1 MNILTNTLK
10 SKTKYEYLISQ
21 THSNIHIGYGIDN
34 NYARCCASSIASF
47 CFNNP
52 TKNFNFHIMTNDLS
66 TTNKKQFE
74 QLAQLYSVNIYI
86 YEINIDT
93 LAKLPTQTHLPI
105 ATYFRFI
112 LPLILNNVDKLF
124 YIDADIICLQNAD
137 DLFNINLKDNIIGA
151 VPDLP
156 WMNKKRNKALNLRN
170 HIYFNAGMLI
180 INIAKWNNFNTFTKV
195 LQAIQ
200 NEPQKFRYL
209 DQDALN
215 LILTNHIQ
223 YLDTKFNC
231 IDINNIDKKN
241 IILLHFAAHPKPW
254 NICWSLSPNCNEFN
268 KNLYQYYEKQT
279 PWSGLPPTLPRNY
292 KEMEFYA
299 KCLRKHKYYIKSF
312 HWYLKYLLAKIK
324 YLIKK
329 Y

>member
-1 MNILTNTLK
+1 MNISLNTLK
-10 SKTKYEYLISQ
+10 AKTKYEYLIKQ
-21 THSNIHIGYGIDN
+21 TSISIHIGYGIDN

-47 CFNNP
+47 CLNNP
-52 TKNFNFHIMTNDLS
+52 TKNFNFHIMAKDLS
-66 TTNKKQFE
+66 TINKKQFE

-112 LPLILNNVDKLF
+112 LPLILDNVDKLF

-137 DLFNINLKDNIIGA
+137 DLFSINLKDNIIGA

-156 WMNKKRNKALNLRN
+156 WMNTKRNKALNLRN

-180 INIAKWNNFNTFTKV
+180 INIAKWNNFNTFAKI

-231 IDINNIDKKN
+231 IDINSIEQKN

-254 NICWSLSPNCNEFN
+254 NIAFSISKLCNKFN
-268 KNLYQYYEKQT
+268 KNLYQYYENKT
-279 PWSGLPPTLPRNY
+279 PWKNLPLELPKNY
-292 KEMEFYA
+292 KEIKIYA
-299 KCLRKHKYYIKSF
+299 KALKYNKQ
-312 HWYLKYLLAKIK
+312 YLQSLYWSIKYLLNKF
-324 YLIKK
+324 
-329 Y
+329 

>member
-1 MNILTNTLK
+1 MNILFNLINQKLHYNFSKQNNTF
-10 SKTKYEYLISQ
+10 I
-21 THSNIHIGYGIDN
+21 NIGYGIDN
-34 NYARCCASSIASF
+34 NYARCCATSIASF

-66 TTNKKQFE
+66 TINKKQFE
-74 QLAQLYSVNIYI
+74 QLAQLYSINIYI

-112 LPLILNNVDKLF
+112 LPLILDNVDKLF

-137 DLFNINLKDNIIGA
+137 DLFSINLKDNIIGA

-156 WMNKKRNKALNLRN
+156 WMNAKRNKALNLRN

-180 INIAKWNNFNTFTKV
+180 INIAKWNNFNTFAKV

-231 IDINNIDKKN
+231 IDINSTEQKN

-254 NICWSLSPNCNEFN
+254 NIAFSISKICNEFN
-268 KNLYQYYEKQT
+268 KNLYQYYENKT
-279 PWSGLPPTLPRNY
+279 PWKNLPLEQPKNY
-292 KEMEFYA
+292 KEMKIYA
-299 KCLRKHKYYIKSF
+299 KALKYNKQYIKSLY
-312 HWYLKYLLAKIK
+312 WTLKYFLNKF
-324 YLIKK
+324 
-329 Y
+329 

>member
-1 MNILTNTLK
+1 MNISLNTLK
-10 SKTKYEYLISQ
+10 AKTKYEYLIKQ
-21 THSNIHIGYGIDN
+21 TSISIHIGYGIDN

-47 CFNNP
+47 CLNNP
-52 TKNFNFHIMTNDLS
+52 TKNFNFHIMAKDLS
-66 TTNKKQFE
+66 TINKKQFE

-112 LPLILNNVDKLF
+112 LPLILDNVDKLF

-137 DLFNINLKDNIIGA
+137 DLFSINLKDNIIGA

-156 WMNKKRNKALNLRN
+156 WMNTKRNKALNLRN

-180 INIAKWNNFNTFTKV
+180 INITKWNKFNTFTKV

-231 IDINNIDKKN
+231 IDINSIEQKN
-241 IILLHFAAHPKPW
+241 IILLHFAVHPKPW
-254 NICWSLSPNCNEFN
+254 NIAFPISKGCNKFN
-268 KNLYQYYEKQT
+268 KNLYQYYENKT
-279 PWSGLPPTLPRNY
+279 PWKNLPLELPKNY
-292 KEMEFYA
+292 KEIKIYA
-299 KCLRKHKYYIKSF
+299 KALKYNKQ
-312 HWYLKYLLAKIK
+312 YLQSLYWSIKYLLNKF
-324 YLIKK
+324 
-329 Y
+329 

>member
-1 MNILTNTLK
+1 
-10 SKTKYEYLISQ
+10 
-21 THSNIHIGYGIDN
+21 
-34 NYARCCASSIASF
+34 
-47 CFNNP
+47 
-52 TKNFNFHIMTNDLS
+52 MTNDLS

-112 LPLILNNVDKLF
+112 LPLILDNVDKLF

-137 DLFNINLKDNIIGA
+137 DLFNINLNNNIIGA

-156 WMNKKRNKALNLRN
+156 WMNKKRNKTLNLQN

-180 INIAKWNNFNTFTKV
+180 INIDKWNNFNTFAKV

-215 LILTNHIQ
+215 LILTKHIQ

-254 NICWSLSPNCNEFN
+254 NIAFPISKVCNEFN
-268 KNLYQYYEKQT
+268 KNLYQYYENKT
-279 PWSGLPPTLPRNY
+279 PWKNLPLELPKNY
-292 KEMEFYA
+292 KEIKIYA
-299 KCLRKHKYYIKSF
+299 KALKYNKQ
-312 HWYLKYLLAKIK
+312 YLKAVKQHLN
-324 YLIKK
+324 YLISK
-329 Y
+329 YFHS

>member
-1 MNILTNTLK
+1 MNISLNTLK
-10 SKTKYEYLISQ
+10 AKTKYEYLIKQ
-21 THSNIHIGYGIDN
+21 TSISIHIGYGIDN

-47 CFNNP
+47 CLNNP
-52 TKNFNFHIMTNDLS
+52 TKNFNFHIMAKDLS
-66 TTNKKQFE
+66 TINKKQFE

-112 LPLILNNVDKLF
+112 LPLILDNVDKLF

-137 DLFNINLKDNIIGA
+137 DLFNINLNNNIIGA
-151 VPDLP
+151 VPDLS
-156 WMNKKRNKALNLRN
+156 WMNKKRNKTLNLQN

-180 INIAKWNNFNTFTKV
+180 INIDKWNNFNTFAKV

-231 IDINNIDKKN
+231 IDINSIEQKN

-254 NICWSLSPNCNEFN
+254 NIAFPISKGCNKFN
-268 KNLYQYYEKQT
+268 KNLYQYYENKT
-279 PWSGLPPTLPRNY
+279 PWKNLPLELPKNY
-292 KEMEFYA
+292 KEIKIYA
-299 KCLRKHKYYIKSF
+299 KALKYNKQ
-312 HWYLKYLLAKIK
+312 YLQSLYWSIKYLLNKF
-324 YLIKK
+324 
-329 Y
+329 

>member
-1 MNILTNTLK
+1 MYQIKNFIQNIVSYN
-10 SKTKYEYLISQ
+10 YC
-21 THSNIHIGYGIDN
+21 SNPSNYINIGYGIDN

-47 CFNNP
+47 CLNNP
-52 TKNFNFHIMTNDLS
+52 TKNFNFHIMAKDLS

-74 QLAQLYSVNIYI
+74 QLAQLYSININIYK
-86 YEINIDT
+86 INIDT
-93 LAKLPTQTHLPI
+93 LANLPTQIHLPI

-112 LPLILNNVDKLF
+112 LPLVLDNIDKLF
-124 YIDADIICLQNAD
+124 YIDADIICLKNAD
-137 DLFNINLKDNIIGA
+137 ELFNTNLNDNIIGA

-156 WMNKKRNKALNLRN
+156 WMNTKRNKALNLRN

-180 INIAKWNNFNTFTKV
+180 INIAKWNNFNTFAKI

-215 LILTNHIQ
+215 LILTKHIQ

-231 IDINNIDKKN
+231 IDINSTEQKN

-254 NICWSLSPNCNEFN
+254 NIAFPISKICNKFN
-268 KNLYQYYEKQT
+268 KNLYQYYENKT
-279 PWSGLPPTLPRNY
+279 PWKNLPLEQPKNY
-292 KEMEFYA
+292 KEM
-299 KCLRKHKYYIKSF
+299 KKYSHILYQKQKYFSSLK
-312 HWYLKYLLAKIK
+312 WYLKYILNKN
-324 YLIKK
+324 
-329 Y
+329 

>member
-1 MNILTNTLK
+1 MNILFNLINQKLYYNFSKQNNTF
-10 SKTKYEYLISQ
+10 I
-21 THSNIHIGYGIDN
+21 NIGYGIDN
-34 NYARCCASSIASF
+34 NYARCCATSITSF
-47 CFNNP
+47 CLNNP
-52 TKNFNFHIMTNDLS
+52 TKNFNFHIMAKDLS

-74 QLAQLYSVNIYI
+74 QLAQLYSINIYI

-112 LPLILNNVDKLF
+112 LPLILDNVDKLF
-124 YIDADIICLQNAD
+124 YIDADIICLQNAN

-231 IDINNIDKKN
+231 IDINSTEQKN

-254 NICWSLSPNCNEFN
+254 NIAFPISKICNKFN
-268 KNLYQYYEKQT
+268 KNLYQYYENKT
-279 PWSGLPPTLPRNY
+279 PWKNLPLEQPKNY
-292 KEMEFYA
+292 KEIKIYA
-299 KCLRKHKYYIKSF
+299 KALNHNKQYLKSIY
-312 HWYLKYLLAKIK
+312 WILKYLTNKILK
-324 YLIKK
+324 
-329 Y
+329 

>member
-1 MNILTNTLK
+1 MNISTNTLK

-112 LPLILNNVDKLF
+112 LPLILDNVDKLF

-137 DLFNINLKDNIIGA
+137 DLFNINLNNNIIGA

-156 WMNKKRNKALNLRN
+156 WMNKKRNKTLILQN

-180 INIAKWNNFNTFTKV
+180 INIDKWNNFNTFAKV

-215 LILTNHIQ
+215 LILTKHIQ

-254 NICWSLSPNCNEFN
+254 NIAFPISKICNEFN
-268 KNLYQYYEKQT
+268 KNLYQYYENKT
-279 PWSGLPPTLPRNY
+279 PWKNLPLELPKNY
-292 KEMEFYA
+292 KEIKIYA
-299 KCLRKHKYYIKSF
+299 KALNHNKQYLKSIY
-312 HWYLKYLLAKIK
+312 WILKYLTNKILK
-324 YLIKK
+324 
-329 Y
+329 

>member
-1 MNILTNTLK
+1 MNISTNTLK

-21 THSNIHIGYGIDN
+21 THSNIHIGFCIDN
-34 NYARCCASSIASF
+34 NYSRCCASSIASF
-47 CFNNP
+47 CLNNP
-52 TKNFNFHIMTNDLS
+52 TKNFNFHIMAKDLS

-74 QLAQLYSVNIYI
+74 QLAQLYSINIYI

-112 LPLILNNVDKLF
+112 LRLILDNVDKLF

-137 DLFNINLKDNIIGA
+137 DLFSINLKDNIIGA

-156 WMNKKRNKALNLRN
+156 WMNTKRNKALNLRN

-180 INIAKWNNFNTFTKV
+180 INITKWNKFNTFTKV

-231 IDINNIDKKN
+231 IDINSIEQKN

-254 NICWSLSPNCNEFN
+254 NIAFPISKGCNKFN
-268 KNLYQYYEKQT
+268 KNLYQYYENKT
-279 PWSGLPPTLPRNY
+279 PWKNLPLELPKNY
-292 KEMEFYA
+292 KEIKIYA
-299 KCLRKHKYYIKSF
+299 KALKYNKQ
-312 HWYLKYLLAKIK
+312 YLQSLYWSIKYLLNKF
-324 YLIKK
+324 
-329 Y
+329 

>member
-1 MNILTNTLK
+1 MNILFNLINQKLYYNFSKQNNTF
-10 SKTKYEYLISQ
+10 I
-21 THSNIHIGYGIDN
+21 NIGYGIDN
-34 NYARCCASSIASF
+34 NYARCCATSITSF
-47 CFNNP
+47 CLNNP
-52 TKNFNFHIMTNDLS
+52 TKNFNFHIMAKDLS

-74 QLAQLYSVNIYI
+74 QLAQLYSINIYI

-112 LPLILNNVDKLF
+112 LPLILDNVDKLF

-137 DLFNINLKDNIIGA
+137 DLFNINLNNNIIGA

-156 WMNKKRNKALNLRN
+156 WMNKKRNKTLNLQN

-180 INIAKWNNFNTFTKV
+180 INIAKWNNFNTFAKV

-231 IDINNIDKKN
+231 IDINSTEQKN

-254 NICWSLSPNCNEFN
+254 NIAFSISKICNEFN
-268 KNLYQYYEKQT
+268 KNLYQYYENKT
-279 PWSGLPPTLPRNY
+279 PWKNLPLEQPKNY
-292 KEMEFYA
+292 KEMKIYA
-299 KCLRKHKYYIKSF
+299 KALKYNKQYIKSLY
-312 HWYLKYLLAKIK
+312 WTLKYFLNKF
-324 YLIKK
+324 
-329 Y
+329 

>member
-1 MNILTNTLK
+1 MNISTNTLK

-112 LPLILNNVDKLF
+112 LPLILDNVDKLF

-137 DLFNINLKDNIIGA
+137 DLFNINLNNNIIGA

-156 WMNKKRNKALNLRN
+156 WMNKKRNKTLNLQN

-180 INIAKWNNFNTFTKV
+180 INIDKWNNFNTFAKV

-215 LILTNHIQ
+215 LILTKHIQ

-254 NICWSLSPNCNEFN
+254 NIAFPISKVCNEFN
-268 KNLYQYYEKQT
+268 KNLYQYYENKT
-279 PWSGLPPTLPRNY
+279 PWKNLPLELPKNY
-292 KEMEFYA
+292 KEIKIYA
-299 KCLRKHKYYIKSF
+299 KALNHNKQYLKSIY
-312 HWYLKYLLAKIK
+312 WILKYLTNKILK
-324 YLIKK
+324 
-329 Y
+329 

>member
-1 MNILTNTLK
+1 MNILFNLINQKLYYNFSKQNNTF
-10 SKTKYEYLISQ
+10 I
-21 THSNIHIGYGIDN
+21 NIGYGIDN
-34 NYARCCASSIASF
+34 NYARCCATSITSF
-47 CFNNP
+47 CLNNP
-52 TKNFNFHIMTNDLS
+52 TKNFNFHIMAKDLS

-74 QLAQLYSVNIYI
+74 QLAQLYSINIYI

-112 LPLILNNVDKLF
+112 LPLILDNVDKLF

-137 DLFNINLKDNIIGA
+137 DLFSINLKDNIIGA

-156 WMNKKRNKALNLRN
+156 WMNKKRNKTLNLQN

-180 INIAKWNNFNTFTKV
+180 INIDKWNNFNTFAKV

-200 NEPQKFRYL
+200 LEPQKFRYL

-215 LILTNHIQ
+215 LILTKHIE
-223 YLDTKFNC
+223 YIDKKFNC
-231 IDINNIDKKN
+231 IDLNTINHQD

-254 NICWSLSPNCNEFN
+254 NIAFPISKVCNEFN
-268 KNLYQYYEKQT
+268 KNLYQYYENKT
-279 PWSGLPPTLPRNY
+279 PWKNLPLELPKNY
-292 KEMEFYA
+292 KEMKIYA
-299 KCLRKHKYYIKSF
+299 KALKYNKQYIKSLY
-312 HWYLKYLLAKIK
+312 WTLKYFLNKF
-324 YLIKK
+324 
-329 Y
+329 

>member
-112 LPLILNNVDKLF
+112 LPLILDNVDKLF

-137 DLFNINLKDNIIGA
+137 DLFNINLNNNIIGA

-156 WMNKKRNKALNLRN
+156 WMNKKRNKTLNLQN

-180 INIAKWNNFNTFTKV
+180 INIDKWNNFNTFAKV

-215 LILTNHIQ
+215 LILTKYIE
-223 YLDTKFNC
+223 YIDKKFNC
-231 IDINNIDKKN
+231 IDLNTINHQD

-254 NICWSLSPNCNEFN
+254 NIAFPISKVCNTFN
-268 KNLYQYYEKQT
+268 KNLYAYYENQT
-279 PWSGLPPTLPRNY
+279 PWKNTPLEQPKNY
-292 KEMEFYA
+292 KEIKIYA
-299 KCLRKHKYYIKSF
+299 KALKNNKQYIKSLYYF
-312 HWYLKYLLAKIK
+312 SKYLMSKI
-324 YLIKK
+324 
-329 Y
+329 

>member
-1 MNILTNTLK
+1 MNILFNLINQKLYYNFSKQNNTF
-10 SKTKYEYLISQ
+10 I
-21 THSNIHIGYGIDN
+21 NIGYGIDN
-34 NYARCCASSIASF
+34 NYARCCATSITSF
-47 CFNNP
+47 CLNNP
-52 TKNFNFHIMTNDLS
+52 TKNFNFHIMAKDLS

-74 QLAQLYSVNIYI
+74 QLAQLYSINIYI

-112 LPLILNNVDKLF
+112 LPLILDNVDKLF
-124 YIDADIICLQNAD
+124 YIDAHIICLQNAD
-137 DLFNINLKDNIIGA
+137 NFFNINLNDNIIGA

-156 WMNKKRNKALNLRN
+156 WMNAKRNKALNLRN

-180 INIAKWNNFNTFTKV
+180 INIAKWNNFNTFAKV

-231 IDINNIDKKN
+231 IDINSTEQKN

-254 NICWSLSPNCNEFN
+254 NIAFSISKICNEFN
-268 KNLYQYYEKQT
+268 KNLYQYYENKT
-279 PWSGLPPTLPRNY
+279 PWKNLPLEQPKNY
-292 KEMEFYA
+292 KEMKIYA
-299 KCLRKHKYYIKSF
+299 KALKYNKQYIKSLY
-312 HWYLKYLLAKIK
+312 WTLKYFLNKF
-324 YLIKK
+324 
-329 Y
+329 

>member
-10 SKTKYEYLISQ
+10 SKTKYEYLIKQ
-21 THSNIHIGYGIDN
+21 TSIGIHIGYGIDN

-47 CFNNP
+47 CLNNP
-52 TKNFNFHIMTNDLS
+52 TKNFNFHIMAKDLS
-66 TTNKKQFE
+66 TTNKKNFE

-137 DLFNINLKDNIIGA
+137 DLFNANLNDNIIGA
-151 VPDLP
+151 VPDLS
-156 WMNKKRNKALNLRN
+156 WMNTKRNKALNLQN

-200 NEPQKFRYL
+200 DEPQKFRYL

-215 LILTNHIQ
+215 LILTKHIQ

-231 IDINNIDKKN
+231 IDTNSIDKKN

-254 NICWSLSPNCNEFN
+254 NIAFPISKVCNEFN
-268 KNLYQYYEKQT
+268 KNLYQYYENKT
-279 PWSGLPPTLPRNY
+279 PWKNLPLELPKNY
-292 KEMEFYA
+292 KEIKIYA
-299 KCLRKHKYYIKSF
+299 KVLKYNKQYIQSLY
-312 HWYLKYLLAKIK
+312 WSIKYLLNKF
-324 YLIKK
+324 
-329 Y
+329 

>member
-1 MNILTNTLK
+1 MNISTNTLK

-47 CFNNP
+47 CLNNP
-52 TKNFNFHIMTNDLS
+52 TKNFNFHIMAKDLS

-74 QLAQLYSVNIYI
+74 QLAQLYSINIYI

-112 LPLILNNVDKLF
+112 LPLILDNVDKLF

-137 DLFNINLKDNIIGA
+137 DLFSINLKDNIIGA

-156 WMNKKRNKALNLRN
+156 WMNTKRNKALNLRN

-180 INIAKWNNFNTFTKV
+180 INITIWNKFNTFTKV

-231 IDINNIDKKN
+231 IDINSIEQKN
-241 IILLHFAAHPKPW
+241 IILLHIAAHPKPW
-254 NICWSLSPNCNEFN
+254 NIAFPISKGCNKFN
-268 KNLYQYYEKQT
+268 KNLYQYYENKT
-279 PWSGLPPTLPRNY
+279 PCKNLPLELPKNY
-292 KEMEFYA
+292 KEIKIYA
-299 KCLRKHKYYIKSF
+299 KALKYNKQ
-312 HWYLKYLLAKIK
+312 YLQSLYWSIKYLLNKF
-324 YLIKK
+324 
-329 Y
+329 

>member
-1 MNILTNTLK
+1 MNILFNLINQKLYYNFSKQNNTF
-10 SKTKYEYLISQ
+10 I
-21 THSNIHIGYGIDN
+21 NIGYGIDN
-34 NYARCCASSIASF
+34 NYARCCATSITSF
-47 CFNNP
+47 CLNNP
-52 TKNFNFHIMTNDLS
+52 TKNFNFHIMAKDLS

-74 QLAQLYSVNIYI
+74 QLAQLYSINIYI

-112 LPLILNNVDKLF
+112 LPLILDNVDKLF

-137 DLFNINLKDNIIGA
+137 DFFNINLNDNIIGA

-156 WMNKKRNKALNLRN
+156 WMNTKRNKALNLRN

-231 IDINNIDKKN
+231 IDINSIKQKN

-254 NICWSLSPNCNEFN
+254 NIAFPISKVCNKFN
-268 KNLYQYYEKQT
+268 KNLYQYYENKT
-279 PWSGLPPTLPRNY
+279 PWKNLPLEQPKNY
-292 KEMEFYA
+292 KEMKIYA
-299 KCLRKHKYYIKSF
+299 KALKYNKQYIKSLY
-312 HWYLKYLLAKIK
+312 WTLKYFLNKF
-324 YLIKK
+324 
-329 Y
+329 

>member
-112 LPLILNNVDKLF
+112 LPLILDNVDKLF

-137 DLFNINLKDNIIGA
+137 DLFNINLNNNIIGA

-156 WMNKKRNKALNLRN
+156 WMNKKRNKTLNLQN

-180 INIAKWNNFNTFTKV
+180 INIDKWNNFNTFAKV

-215 LILTNHIQ
+215 LILTKHIQ

-254 NICWSLSPNCNEFN
+254 NIAFPISKVCNEFN
-268 KNLYQYYEKQT
+268 KNLYQYYENKT
-279 PWSGLPPTLPRNY
+279 PWKNLPLEQPKNY
-292 KEMEFYA
+292 KEIKIYA
-299 KCLRKHKYYIKSF
+299 KALKYNKQ
-312 HWYLKYLLAKIK
+312 YLQSLYWSIKYLLNKF
-324 YLIKK
+324 
-329 Y
+329 

>member
-1 MNILTNTLK
+1 MNILFNLINQKLYYNFSKQNNTF
-10 SKTKYEYLISQ
+10 I
-21 THSNIHIGYGIDN
+21 NIGYGIDN
-34 NYARCCASSIASF
+34 NYARCCATSITSF
-47 CFNNP
+47 CLNNP
-52 TKNFNFHIMTNDLS
+52 TKNFNFHIMAKDLS

-74 QLAQLYSVNIYI
+74 QLAQLYSINIYI

-93 LAKLPTQTHLPI
+93 LTKLPTQTHLPI

-112 LPLILNNVDKLF
+112 LPLILDNVDKLF

-231 IDINNIDKKN
+231 IDINSTEQKN

-254 NICWSLSPNCNEFN
+254 NIAFPISKICNKFN
-268 KNLYQYYEKQT
+268 KNLYQYYENKT
-279 PWSGLPPTLPRNY
+279 PWKNLPLEQPKNY
-292 KEMEFYA
+292 KEIKIYA
-299 KCLRKHKYYIKSF
+299 KALNHNKQYLKSIY
-312 HWYLKYLLAKIK
+312 WILKYLTNKILK
-324 YLIKK
+324 
-329 Y
+329 

>member
-1 MNILTNTLK
+1 MNILFNLINQKLYYNFSKQNNTF
-10 SKTKYEYLISQ
+10 I
-21 THSNIHIGYGIDN
+21 NIGYGIDN
-34 NYARCCASSIASF
+34 NYARCCATSITSF
-47 CFNNP
+47 CLNNP
-52 TKNFNFHIMTNDLS
+52 TKNFNFHIMAKDLS

-74 QLAQLYSVNIYI
+74 QLAQLYSINIYI

-112 LPLILNNVDKLF
+112 LPLILDNVDKLF

-137 DLFNINLKDNIIGA
+137 DFFSINLKDNIIGA

-156 WMNKKRNKALNLRN
+156 WMNTKRNKALNLQN

-180 INIAKWNNFNTFTKV
+180 INITKWNKFNTFTKV

-231 IDINNIDKKN
+231 IDINSTEQKN

-254 NICWSLSPNCNEFN
+254 NIAFSISKICNEFN
-268 KNLYQYYEKQT
+268 KNLYQYYENKT
-279 PWSGLPPTLPRNY
+279 PWKNLPLEQPKNY
-292 KEMEFYA
+292 KEMKIYA
-299 KCLRKHKYYIKSF
+299 KALKYNKQYIKSLY
-312 HWYLKYLLAKIK
+312 WTLKYFLNKL
-324 YLIKK
+324 
-329 Y
+329 

>member
-1 MNILTNTLK
+1 MYQIKNFIQNIVSYN
-10 SKTKYEYLISQ
+10 YC
-21 THSNIHIGYGIDN
+21 SNPSNYINIGYGIDN

-47 CFNNP
+47 CLNNP
-52 TKNFNFHIMTNDLS
+52 TKNFNFHIMAKKLS
-66 TTNKKQFE
+66 TNNKDRFK
-74 QLAQLYSVNIYI
+74 QLAQLYSININIYK
-86 YEINIDT
+86 INIDT
-93 LAKLPTQTHLPI
+93 LANLPTQIHLPI

-112 LPLILNNVDKLF
+112 LPLVLDNIDKLF
-124 YIDADIICLQNAD
+124 YIDADIICLKNAD
-137 DLFNINLKDNIIGA
+137 ELFNTNLNDNIIGA

-156 WMNKKRNKALNLRN
+156 WMNTKRNKALNLRN

-180 INIAKWNNFNTFTKV
+180 INIAKWNNFNTFAKI

-231 IDINNIDKKN
+231 IDINSIEQKN

-254 NICWSLSPNCNEFN
+254 NIAFSISKLCNKFN
-268 KNLYQYYEKQT
+268 KNLYQYYENKT
-279 PWSGLPPTLPRNY
+279 PWKNLPLEQPKNY
-292 KEMEFYA
+292 KEM
-299 KCLRKHKYYIKSF
+299 KKYSHILYQKQKYFSSLK
-312 HWYLKYLLAKIK
+312 WYLKYILNKN
-324 YLIKK
+324 
-329 Y
+329 

>member
-1 MNILTNTLK
+1 MNILFNLINQKLYYNFSKQNNTF
-10 SKTKYEYLISQ
+10 I
-21 THSNIHIGYGIDN
+21 NIGYGIDN
-34 NYARCCASSIASF
+34 NYARCCATSITSF
-47 CFNNP
+47 YLNNP
-52 TKNFNFHIMTNDLS
+52 TKNFNFHILAKDLS

-74 QLAQLYSVNIYI
+74 QLAQLYSINIYI

-112 LPLILNNVDKLF
+112 LPLILDNVDKLF

-231 IDINNIDKKN
+231 IDINSTKQKN

-254 NICWSLSPNCNEFN
+254 NIAFPISKICNKFN
-268 KNLYQYYEKQT
+268 KNLYQYYENKT
-279 PWSGLPPTLPRNY
+279 PWKNLPLEQPKNY
-292 KEMEFYA
+292 KEIKIYA
-299 KCLRKHKYYIKSF
+299 KALNHNKQYLKSIY
-312 HWYLKYLLAKIK
+312 WILKYLTNKILK
-324 YLIKK
+324 
-329 Y
+329 

>member
-1 MNILTNTLK
+1 MAK
-10 SKTKYEYLISQ
+10 
-21 THSNIHIGYGIDN
+21 
-34 NYARCCASSIASF
+34 
-47 CFNNP
+47 
-52 TKNFNFHIMTNDLS
+52 DLS

-74 QLAQLYSVNIYI
+74 QLAQLYSINIYI

-112 LPLILNNVDKLF
+112 LPLILDNVDKLF

-137 DLFNINLKDNIIGA
+137 NFFNINLNDNIIGA

-156 WMNKKRNKALNLRN
+156 WMNAKRNKALNLRN

-180 INIAKWNNFNTFTKV
+180 INIAKWNNFNTFAKV

-231 IDINNIDKKN
+231 IDINSTEQKN

-254 NICWSLSPNCNEFN
+254 NIAFSISKICNEFN
-268 KNLYQYYEKQT
+268 KNLYQYYENKT
-279 PWSGLPPTLPRNY
+279 PWKNLPLEQPKNY
-292 KEMEFYA
+292 KEMKIYA
-299 KCLRKHKYYIKSF
+299 KALKYNKQYIKSLY
-312 HWYLKYLLAKIK
+312 WTLKYFLNKF
-324 YLIKK
+324 
-329 Y
+329 

>member
-1 MNILTNTLK
+1 MNISTNTLK

-112 LPLILNNVDKLF
+112 LPLILDNVDKLF

-137 DLFNINLKDNIIGA
+137 DLFNINLNNNIIGA
-151 VPDLP
+151 VPDLS
-156 WMNKKRNKALNLRN
+156 WMNKKRNKTLNLQN

-180 INIAKWNNFNTFTKV
+180 INIDKWNNFNTFAKV

-215 LILTNHIQ
+215 LILTKHIQ

-254 NICWSLSPNCNEFN
+254 NIAFPISKVCNEFN
-268 KNLYQYYEKQT
+268 KNLYQYYENKT
-279 PWSGLPPTLPRNY
+279 PWKNLPLELPKNY
-292 KEMEFYA
+292 KEIKIYA
-299 KCLRKHKYYIKSF
+299 KALKYNKQYLKSIY
-312 HWYLKYLLAKIK
+312 WILKYLTNKILK
-324 YLIKK
+324 
-329 Y
+329 

>member
-1 MNILTNTLK
+1 MNISTNTLK

-112 LPLILNNVDKLF
+112 LPLILDNVDKLF

-137 DLFNINLKDNIIGA
+137 DLFNINLNNNIIGA
-151 VPDLP
+151 VPDLS
-156 WMNKKRNKALNLRN
+156 WMNKKRNKTLNLQN

-180 INIAKWNNFNTFTKV
+180 INIDKWNNFNTFAKV

-215 LILTNHIQ
+215 LILTKHIQ

-254 NICWSLSPNCNEFN
+254 NIAFPISKVCNEFN
-268 KNLYQYYEKQT
+268 KNLYQYYENKT
-279 PWSGLPPTLPRNY
+279 PWKNLPLELPKNY
-292 KEMEFYA
+292 KEIKIYA
-299 KCLRKHKYYIKSF
+299 KALNHNKQYLKSIY
-312 HWYLKYLLAKIK
+312 WILKYLTNKILK
-324 YLIKK
+324 
-329 Y
+329 

>member
-1 MNILTNTLK
+1 MNISLNTLK
-10 SKTKYEYLISQ
+10 AKTKYEYLIKQ
-21 THSNIHIGYGIDN
+21 TSISIHIGYGIDN

-47 CFNNP
+47 CLNNL
-52 TKNFNFHIMTNDLS
+52 TKNFNFHIMAKDLS
-66 TTNKKQFE
+66 TINKKQFE

-112 LPLILNNVDKLF
+112 LPLILDNVDKLF

-137 DLFNINLKDNIIGA
+137 DLFSINLKDNIIGA

-156 WMNKKRNKALNLRN
+156 WMNTKRNKALNLRN

-180 INIAKWNNFNTFTKV
+180 INITKWNKFNTFTKV

-231 IDINNIDKKN
+231 IDINSIEQKN

-254 NICWSLSPNCNEFN
+254 NIAFPISKGCNKFN
-268 KNLYQYYEKQT
+268 KNLYQYYENKT
-279 PWSGLPPTLPRNY
+279 PWKNLPLELPKNY
-292 KEMEFYA
+292 KEIKIYA
-299 KCLRKHKYYIKSF
+299 KALKYNKQ
-312 HWYLKYLLAKIK
+312 YLQSLYWSIKYLLNKF
-324 YLIKK
+324 
-329 Y
+329 

>member
-1 MNILTNTLK
+1 MNISTNTLK

-112 LPLILNNVDKLF
+112 LPLILDNVDKLF

-137 DLFNINLKDNIIGA
+137 DLFNINLNNNIIGA

-156 WMNKKRNKALNLRN
+156 WMNKKRNKTLNLQN

-180 INIAKWNNFNTFTKV
+180 INIDKWNNFNTFAKV

-215 LILTNHIQ
+215 LILTKHIQ

-254 NICWSLSPNCNEFN
+254 NIAFPISKVCNEFN
-268 KNLYQYYEKQT
+268 KNLYQYYENKT
-279 PWSGLPPTLPRNY
+279 PWKNLPLELPKNY
-292 KEMEFYA
+292 KEMKIYA
-299 KCLRKHKYYIKSF
+299 KALKYNKQYIKSLY
-312 HWYLKYLLAKIK
+312 WTLKYFLNKF
-324 YLIKK
+324 
-329 Y
+329 

>member
-112 LPLILNNVDKLF
+112 LPLILDNVDKLF

-137 DLFNINLKDNIIGA
+137 DLFNINLNNNIIGA

-156 WMNKKRNKALNLRN
+156 WMNKKRNKTLNLQN

-180 INIAKWNNFNTFTKV
+180 INIDKWNNFNTFAKV

-215 LILTNHIQ
+215 LILTKHIQ

-231 IDINNIDKKN
+231 IDINNIDKK
-241 IILLHFAAHPKPW
+241 ISF
-254 NICWSLSPNCNEFN
+254 
-268 KNLYQYYEKQT
+268 
-279 PWSGLPPTLPRNY
+279 
-292 KEMEFYA
+292 
-299 KCLRKHKYYIKSF
+299 YYISQ
-312 HWYLKYLLAKIK
+312 
-324 YLIKK
+324 LILNHGT
-329 Y
+329 

>member
-1 MNILTNTLK
+1 MNILFNLINQKLYYNFSKQNNTF
-10 SKTKYEYLISQ
+10 I
-21 THSNIHIGYGIDN
+21 NIGYGIDN
-34 NYARCCASSIASF
+34 NYARCCATSITSF
-47 CFNNP
+47 CLNNP
-52 TKNFNFHIMTNDLS
+52 TKNFNFHIMAKDLS

-74 QLAQLYSVNIYI
+74 QLAQLYSINIYI

-112 LPLILNNVDKLF
+112 LPLILDNVDKLF

-137 DLFNINLKDNIIGA
+137 DFFNINLNDNIIGA

-156 WMNKKRNKALNLRN
+156 WMNTKRNKALNLRN

-231 IDINNIDKKN
+231 IDINSTKQKN

-254 NICWSLSPNCNEFN
+254 NIAFPISKVCNKFN
-268 KNLYQYYEKQT
+268 KNLYQYYENKT
-279 PWSGLPPTLPRNY
+279 PWKNLPLEQPKNY
-292 KEMEFYA
+292 KEIKIYA
-299 KCLRKHKYYIKSF
+299 KALNHNKQYLKSIY
-312 HWYLKYLLAKIK
+312 WILKYLTNKILK
-324 YLIKK
+324 
-329 Y
+329 

>member
-1 MNILTNTLK
+1 MNILFNLINQKLYYNFSKQNNTF
-10 SKTKYEYLISQ
+10 I
-21 THSNIHIGYGIDN
+21 NIGYGIDN
-34 NYARCCASSIASF
+34 NYARCCATSITSF
-47 CFNNP
+47 CLNNP
-52 TKNFNFHIMTNDLS
+52 TKNFNFHIMAKDLS

-74 QLAQLYSVNIYI
+74 QLAQLYSINIYI

-112 LPLILNNVDKLF
+112 LPLILDNVDKLF

-137 DLFNINLKDNIIGA
+137 NFFNINLNDNIIGA

-156 WMNKKRNKALNLRN
+156 WMNAKRNKALNLRN

-180 INIAKWNNFNTFTKV
+180 INIAKWNNFNTFAKV

-231 IDINNIDKKN
+231 IDINSTEQKN

-254 NICWSLSPNCNEFN
+254 NIAFSISKICNEFN
-268 KNLYQYYEKQT
+268 KNLYQYYENKT
-279 PWSGLPPTLPRNY
+279 PWKNLPLELPKNY
-292 KEMEFYA
+292 KEIKIYA
-299 KCLRKHKYYIKSF
+299 KALKYNKQYIKSLY
-312 HWYLKYLLAKIK
+312 WTLKYFLNKF
-324 YLIKK
+324 
-329 Y
+329 

>member
-1 MNILTNTLK
+1 MAK
-10 SKTKYEYLISQ
+10 
-21 THSNIHIGYGIDN
+21 
-34 NYARCCASSIASF
+34 
-47 CFNNP
+47 
-52 TKNFNFHIMTNDLS
+52 DLS
-66 TTNKKQFE
+66 TINKKQFE

-112 LPLILNNVDKLF
+112 LPLILDNVDKLF

-137 DLFNINLKDNIIGA
+137 DLFNINLNNNIIGA
-151 VPDLP
+151 VPDLS
-156 WMNKKRNKALNLRN
+156 WMNKKRNKTLNLQN

-180 INIAKWNNFNTFTKV
+180 INIDKWNNFNTFAKV

-231 IDINNIDKKN
+231 IDINSIEQKN

-254 NICWSLSPNCNEFN
+254 NIAFPISKGCNKFN
-268 KNLYQYYEKQT
+268 KNLYQYYENKT
-279 PWSGLPPTLPRNY
+279 PWKNLPLELPKNY
-292 KEMEFYA
+292 KEIKIYA
-299 KCLRKHKYYIKSF
+299 KALKYNKQ
-312 HWYLKYLLAKIK
+312 YLQSLYWSIKYLLNKF
-324 YLIKK
+324 
-329 Y
+329 

>member
-1 MNILTNTLK
+1 MNILFNLINQKLYYNFSKQNNTF
-10 SKTKYEYLISQ
+10 I
-21 THSNIHIGYGIDN
+21 NIGYGIDN
-34 NYARCCASSIASF
+34 NYARCCATSITSF
-47 CFNNP
+47 CLNNP
-52 TKNFNFHIMTNDLS
+52 TKNFNFHIMAKDLS

-74 QLAQLYSVNIYI
+74 QLAQLYSINIYI

-112 LPLILNNVDKLF
+112 LPLILDNVDKLF

-137 DLFNINLKDNIIGA
+137 DFFNINLNDNIIGA

-156 WMNKKRNKALNLRN
+156 WMNAKRNKALNLRN

-180 INIAKWNNFNTFTKV
+180 INIAKWNNFNTFAKV

-215 LILTNHIQ
+215 LILTKHIQ

-231 IDINNIDKKN
+231 IDINSTEQKN

-254 NICWSLSPNCNEFN
+254 NIAFSISKICNEFN
-268 KNLYQYYEKQT
+268 KNLYQYYENKT
-279 PWSGLPPTLPRNY
+279 PWKNLPLEQPKNY
-292 KEMEFYA
+292 KEMKIYA
-299 KCLRKHKYYIKSF
+299 KALKYNKQYIKSLY
-312 HWYLKYLLAKIK
+312 WTLKYFLNKF
-324 YLIKK
+324 
-329 Y
+329 

>member
-1 MNILTNTLK
+1 MILTINCIKNKLLYSFSNK
-10 SKTKYEYLISQ
+10 KNF
-21 THSNIHIGYGIDN
+21 SNIHIGYGIDN

-66 TTNKKQFE
+66 TINKKQFE

-112 LPLILNNVDKLF
+112 LPLILDNVDKLF

-137 DLFNINLKDNIIGA
+137 DLFSINLKDNIIGA

-156 WMNKKRNKALNLRN
+156 WMNTKRNKALNLQN

-180 INIAKWNNFNTFTKV
+180 INITKWNKFNTFTKV

-254 NICWSLSPNCNEFN
+254 NIAFPISKVCNEFN
-268 KNLYQYYEKQT
+268 KNLYQYYENKT
-279 PWSGLPPTLPRNY
+279 PWKNLPLELPKNY
-292 KEMEFYA
+292 KEIKIYA
-299 KCLRKHKYYIKSF
+299 KALKYNKQ
-312 HWYLKYLLAKIK
+312 YLKAVKQYLFYFISK
-324 YLIKK
+324 YFHS
-329 Y
+329 

>member
-1 MNILTNTLK
+1 MNILFNLINQKLYYNFSKQNNTF
-10 SKTKYEYLISQ
+10 I
-21 THSNIHIGYGIDN
+21 NIGYGIDN
-34 NYARCCASSIASF
+34 NYARCCATSITSF
-47 CFNNP
+47 CLNNP
-52 TKNFNFHIMTNDLS
+52 TKNFNFHIMAKDLS

-74 QLAQLYSVNIYI
+74 QLAQLYSINIYI

-112 LPLILNNVDKLF
+112 LPLILDNVDKLF

-137 DLFNINLKDNIIGA
+137 DFFNINLNDNIIGA

-156 WMNKKRNKALNLRN
+156 WMNAKRNKALNLRN

-180 INIAKWNNFNTFTKV
+180 INIAKWNNFNTFAKV

-223 YLDTKFNC
+223 
-231 IDINNIDKKN
+231 
-241 IILLHFAAHPKPW
+241 
-254 NICWSLSPNCNEFN
+254 
-268 KNLYQYYEKQT
+268 LYRY
-279 PWSGLPPTLPRNY
+279 
-292 KEMEFYA
+292 
-299 KCLRKHKYYIKSF
+299 
-312 HWYLKYLLAKIK
+312 
-324 YLIKK
+324 
-329 Y
+329 